1 MFRRRRVFVCVAV
14 VVLAVAAVYSLVGA
28 RYEAQM
34 KILVRRGRA
43 DAPVSAGENAPL
55 DLTRIAMTEE
65 ELNSEVELLRDDD
78 VLRQAVAQDAANGRD
93 WLHFLRPGEGAAQR
107 VERAARRLG
116 KKLVVEPVKKTN
128 LIAIKYAADDPQ
140 SAARML
146 QSVADAYLKKHAV
159 VHRPSR
165 EVQFFEQLTRDARR
179 DLEEAERKL
188 QQFTAAHGV
197 VAAAQERD
205 LALQKLSEIDGS
217 YRQTRIDMSETQQRV
232 TELQKMLTTLP
243 ERTTTQVRIADN
255 PELMKALKSNLLD
268 LQEKRTQLLTKFEP
282 SHRLV
287 QEVDQ
292 QITQAEAA
300 VASEMKSPL
309 RDETTDKDAHY
320 EWAKSELERAQVQ
333 LKALQSRGAET
344 GVQEASYRT
353 MARSLGDNAVTQDD
367 LQNTEK
373 AAEES
378 YLLLVKK
385 QEQARM
391 ADALDQSGIVNV
403 AMAEP
408 PVVPALPAS
417 SAWTLLAIGLV
428 AAGTAGTGAAFA
440 ADYADPAF
448 RTPDDVLGVFARAG
462 FGVTAA
468 HRAGRVISMSA
479 QREVIGADL
488 FPSPEIVAGENFG
501 SRPDRPRPT
510 PGWTPENFAREQI
523 QGLVRQVFLSSSSR
537 SIRQVVF
544 SAVDAE
550 NDVRDICRQVGE
562 ALAGEAPGK
571 VGVMGGFP
579 RLVSDMGTEES
590 ADDAHSASLPPLRRI
605 STRVR
610 GNLWLVP
617 GTAGDNEHHTAA
629 SLHSYLGELR
639 REFEYSIVEAAPA
652 GEFNDTMA
660 MAQFAD
666 GIILVLSAGR
676 TRKVAARKVKQ
687 VLEGAQVSVLG
698 TILSDRVFSI
708 PERIYRRL

>member
-1 MFRRRRVFVCVAV
+1 MADEDLIRIRRRYPAPSPTARDVAQVMFRRRKIFVCVAA
-14 VVLAVAAVYSLVGA
+14 VVLAGAAVYSLVGA

-78 VLRQAVAQDAANGRD
+78 VLREAVAQDATNRRD

-107 VERAARRLG
+107 VERAARRLR

-140 SAARML
+140 RAAHVL
-146 QSVADAYLKKHAV
+146 QSVADAYLKKQAV
-159 VHRPSR
+159 VHRPSG

-232 TELQKMLTTLP
+232 TELQKLLATLP

-333 LKALQSRGAET
+333 LKALQSRQTAT
-344 GVQEASYRT
+344 GIQEAAYRT
-353 MARSLGDNAVTQDD
+353 MARSLGDDALTQDD

-378 YLLLVKK
+378 YLLFVKK

-448 RTPDDVLGVFARAG
+448 RTPDDVLGYL
-462 FGVTAA
+462 
-468 HRAGRVISMSA
+468 H
-479 QREVIGADL
+479 
-488 FPSPEIVAGENFG
+488 
-501 SRPDRPRPT
+501 
-510 PGWTPENFAREQI
+510 
-523 QGLVRQVFLSSSSR
+523 
-537 SIRQVVF
+537 
-544 SAVDAE
+544 
-550 NDVRDICRQVGE
+550 
-562 ALAGEAPGK
+562 AP
-571 VGVMGGFP
+571 V
-579 RLVSDMGTEES
+579 L
-590 ADDAHSASLPPLRRI
+590 ASLPRMA
-605 STRVR
+605 R
-610 GNLWLVP
+610 G
-617 GTAGDNEHHTAA
+617 G
-629 SLHSYLGELR
+629 
-639 REFEYSIVEAAPA
+639 
-652 GEFNDTMA
+652 
-660 MAQFAD
+660 
-666 GIILVLSAGR
+666 LSA
-676 TRKVAARKVKQ
+676 
-687 VLEGAQVSVLG
+687 
-698 TILSDRVFSI
+698 
-708 PERIYRRL
+708 